1 MTSAPTW
8 AKRTGGTS
16 SRADHRR
23 SLDVQQRFAC
33 SLSFQASVEPTRSW
47 SSPGKASSLGQFVIT
62 EVPLR
67 LRIRKEQS
75 REFSLRLAVRALD
88 VTKKPNQVDPGA
100 QGAADALLDEETAR
114 NFRAHLVAKTG
125 APGHFELWPETSQ
138 HDVGWLVQDNTGGRP
153 FEDRQTLVAAKPGLG
168 FGWRH
173 ASVLTPPG
181 SAGGGK
187 VPAAARQRTPS
198 AGTPAPSL
206 SGKSSVLPPKEIPAE
221 LLPTPAERALPW
233 FPGVG
238 RLRRRRRL
246 LRRQLAEEATAAA
259 MEPKAVLPTSP
270 APSTASSARPGP
282 TDGFRNFRRKSI
294 PDAWLGPSCEPPK
307 PTADAHETIEGQSQ
321 RAREF
326 LRYGKQSRWERTK
339 EVSNMSKFAKGYKML
354 WGVNF
359 FAKRGSKR
367 SMEVVA

>member
-1 MTSAPTW
+1 MSILSAVDTVPP
-8 AKRTGGTS
+8 AENDLGTYM
-16 SRADHRR
+16 
-23 SLDVQQRFAC
+23 
-33 SLSFQASVEPTRSW
+33 
-47 SSPGKASSLGQFVIT
+47 GQ
-62 EVPLR
+62 ENWR

-75 REFSLRLAVRALD
+75 RAPKNAEFSLRLAVRALD
-88 VTKKPNQVDPGA
+88 VTKKPNQVDPGEK
-100 QGAADALLDEETAR
+100 GAADALLDEETAR

-138 HDVGWLVQDNTGGRP
+138 HNVGWLVQDNTGGRP
-153 FEDRQTLVAAKPGLG
+153 FEDRQTLVAAAPGLG

-181 SAGGGK
+181 SAGGK

-206 SGKSSVLPPKEIPAE
+206 SGKSCVLPPKEIPAE
-221 LLPTPAERALPW
+221 LLPTPAERAMPW

-238 RLRRRRRL
+238 QLRRRRRL
-246 LRRQLAEEATAAA
+246 LRRQLAEEAAAAA
-259 MEPKAVLPTSP
+259 MEPKAVLPSSP

-282 TDGFRNFRRKSI
+282 SDGLRSFRRRSL
-294 PDAWLGPSCEPPK
+294 PDAWLGPPCEPPK
-307 PTADAHETIEGQSQ
+307 PTADAHETIEKKST

-326 LRYGKQSRWERTK
+326 LRYGGQSRWERTK

-367 SMEVVA
+367 SMEVVS